1 MKSKNILIFVYH
13 MTNSI
18 LLQMQGIMT
27 EYPTGLQF
35 LNQHGDISL
44 FADGFT
50 ALERKYLKY
59 LLLRL
64 NDRVPNISDIVV
76 KSISKKDLHKV
87 LQYPNC
93 FTVYTFLI

>member
-1 MKSKNILIFVYH
+1 
-13 MTNSI
+13 
-18 LLQMQGIMT
+18 MT

-35 LNQHGDISL
+35 LNQHGDMSL

-64 NDRVPNISDIVV
+64 NDRVSNISDIVV
-76 KSISKKDLHKV
+76 KDISKKDLHKV
-87 LQYPNC
+87 LQYYTVYQLLNSLNKNIFFLYYEFP
-93 FTVYTFLI
+93 FTVL

>member
-1 MKSKNILIFVYH
+1 
-13 MTNSI
+13 
-18 LLQMQGIMT
+18 MT

-35 LNQHGDISL
+35 LNQHGDMSL

-64 NDRVPNISDIVV
+64 NDRVSNISDIVV
-76 KSISKKDLHKV
+76 KNISKRDLHKV
-87 LQYPNC
+87 LQYPLR
-93 FTVYTFLI
+93 FTAHRLSNLIKKIIKKIDVINFSSR

>member
-1 MKSKNILIFVYH
+1 

-18 LLQMQGIMT
+18 LPHMQGIMT

-35 LNQHGDISL
+35 LNQHGDMSL

-64 NDRVPNISDIVV
+64 NDRVSNISDIVV
-76 KSISKKDLHKV
+76 KNISKKDLHKV

-93 FTVYTFLI
+93 LIWHRLFNLMYKMKYKLFFS